1 MLLGLDTGELQ
12 VLLLAQEVHADWVI
26 IDERLGRRIAR
37 VMNLPVKG
45 TVGIA
50 CSLSAW
56 QVSKTQAL
64 KALQQLSQQGI
75 RISFQVV
82 AWFETE
88 LDQLQD

>member
-50 CSLSAW
+50 CSLSGW
-56 QVSKTQAL
+56 QVSKTQAR
-64 KALQQLSQQGI
+64 LSSSAVESTGNSYQFSGC
-75 RISFQVV
+75 SLV
-82 AWFETE
+82 
-88 LDQLQD
+88 